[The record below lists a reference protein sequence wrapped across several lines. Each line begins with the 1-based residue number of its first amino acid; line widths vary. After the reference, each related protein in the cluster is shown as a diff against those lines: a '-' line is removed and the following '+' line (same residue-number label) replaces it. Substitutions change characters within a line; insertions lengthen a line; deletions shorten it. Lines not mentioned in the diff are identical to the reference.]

1 MPSLTI
7 DIGGLLA
14 AGRPIVLDE
23 PVEVTAF
30 GGFTFSQPTRAQ
42 LELRRVDHGIEV
54 DGTIEATVSG
64 PCDRCL
70 EDITV
75 PVSFPVE
82 ERFDPPSGTSDPFA
96 DNNVLTG
103 DLLDVGDLVRQLV
116 TSALPLGFYCS
127 DNCLG
132 LCPTCGR
139 NKNDGNCTCP
149 STTEGDHGES

>member
-1 MPSLTI
+1 MPPLTI

-14 AGRPIVLDE
+14 AGRPIILDE
-23 PVEVTAF
+23 PVEVAAF
-30 GGFTFSQPTRAQ
+30 GGFTFSQSARAQ
-42 LELRRVDHGIEV
+42 LELRRVDRGIEV

-64 PCDRCL
+64 PCDRCV
-70 EDITV
+70 EDITA
-75 PVSFPVE
+75 PVRIPVE